1 MASSDLWTATRATAE
16 RIRSGTHK
24 PVLGS
29 RDEIK
34 LWMVWDAL
42 IVMLAAFLATT
53 IRFHVNLQTGARD
66 VWNGT
71 LIPGGSEGLLIA
83 ILAGF
88 TLVLLVTCR
97 HFHLYSRRLVGS
109 LLGEQFA
116 TLQACVVSGLLL
128 TGSLYVFHATQ
139 VPRRVVFLTL
149 GMVTVGLSLRRVI
162 YRLVVYRRFER
173 GVGTRNLLIV
183 GTGPEARNLRRCLEG
198 YRHWGF
204 RFMGF
209 ITSEPEGRGVGGG
222 AEVVSDL
229 DGMFDYARLH
239 FVDEIFIS
247 TPVDSTQMWEMLF
260 RAHEIGIDLRLIPE
274 QFGGLTTNSPIEY
287 VGNFPTIP
295 LHRSNLREIEQ
306 TLKRILDILLSTL
319 ILAALSPFMLIIAL
333 LVKFDSPGP
342 VLYFSERL
350 GKKGR
355 IFKCIKFR
363 SMCCDAEERR
373 TALTQ
378 QNERDGILFKM
389 KNDPRVTRVGRF
401 LRKYSLDELPQ
412 FINVLRGEMSIV
424 GPRPPLGSEV
434 QQYKLDHLRRL
445 NATPG
450 ITGLWQVQARRD
462 SSFDNYI
469 SLDLAYIENWSIWLD
484 LKIILRTIGVV
495 LAGTGW

>member
-1 MASSDLWTATRATAE
+1 MF
-16 RIRSGTHK
+16 
-24 PVLGS
+24 GS

-42 IVMLAAFLATT
+42 IVVAAAFLSTT
-53 IRFHVNLQTGARD
+53 IQFHVNLQA
-66 VWNGT
+66 VVSHIWNHRF
-71 LIPGGSEGLLIA
+71 IPGETQLLA

-88 TLVLLVTCR
+88 ILVLLLTCR
-97 HFHLYSRRLVGS
+97 HFKLYSRRTVGS
-109 LLGEQFA
+109 LISEQFD
-116 TLQACVVSGLLL
+116 TFQACVVSGLLL
-128 TGSLYVFHATQ
+128 TGSLYVFHAIQ
-139 VPRRVVFLTL
+139 LPREIVFLTL

-162 YRLVVYRRFER
+162 YRLVLYRGFER

-183 GTGPEARNLRRCLEG
+183 GTGPEAQDLRRSLNG
-198 YRHWGF
+198 YRHCGF
-204 RFMGF
+204 TFMGF
-209 ITSEPEGRGVGGG
+209 IEPGLEGRNAASG

-229 DGMFDYARLH
+229 DGMFDYARRH
-239 FVDEIFIS
+239 FIDEIFIS
-247 TPVDSTQMWEMLF
+247 TPVDSDQMREMLF

-274 QFGGLTTNSPIEY
+274 QFGGLTTNSTIEY
-287 VGNFPTIP
+287 IGNFPTIP
-295 LHRSNLREIEQ
+295 LHRSNLREVEQ
-306 TLKRILDILLSTL
+306 TLKRSLDIVLSIL
-319 ILAALSPFMLIIAL
+319 ILAGLSPLMLVIAL

-342 VLYFSERL
+342 VFYLSERL

-363 SMCCDAEERR
+363 SMCCDADRRR
-373 TALTQ
+373 TELVKL
-378 QNERDGILFKM
+378 NERDGILFKI
-389 KNDPRVTRVGRF
+389 KNDPRVTPVGRL

-412 FINVLRGEMSIV
+412 FVNVLKGEMSIV

-434 QQYKLDHLRRL
+434 RLYKLHHLRRL

-462 SSFDNYI
+462 ASFDNYI

-495 LAGTGW
+495 LAGTGC